1 MDPGGDRWE
10 DVAVEMCR
18 TSEGV
23 SPARSVMPAAAQ
35 DLTMQS
41 LWRCLSFEN
50 SDTAV
55 CTRLSTVQ
63 IRLAN

>member
-10 DVAVEMCR
+10 DSAVGLCC

-55 CTRLSTVQ
+55 CTRLSNVQ

>member
-1 MDPGGDRWE
+1 MDQGDDRWE
-10 DVAVEMCR
+10 DGAVEVCHPN
-18 TSEGV
+18 EGV

-35 DLTMQS
+35 DRTMQS

-63 IRLAN
+63 I